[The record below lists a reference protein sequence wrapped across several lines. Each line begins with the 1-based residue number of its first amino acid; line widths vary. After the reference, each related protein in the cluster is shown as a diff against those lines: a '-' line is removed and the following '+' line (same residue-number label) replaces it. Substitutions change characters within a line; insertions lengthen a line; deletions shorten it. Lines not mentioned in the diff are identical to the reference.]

1 MQGHH
6 LSRGQRSACRQS
18 DPSSRV
24 NGDEARTRRPSDVKL
39 SNLHLTPWA
48 SGFESGGGHDNLLGH
63 GKKILKL
70 SLILISLLIYLF
82 TCSFVCLFIL
92 VYRKILPAPAIY
104 SLGTLWCLGDQNS
117 LQTGLLQCSG

>member
-6 LSRGQRSACRQS
+6 LSRGQRSVCRQS

-24 NGDEARTRRPSDVKL
+24 NRDEARTRRPSDVKL

-48 SGFESGGGHDNLLGH
+48 SGFQSGGGHDNLLGH

-70 SLILISLLIYLF
+70 SLILSSLPLSLSCEDTVRKRLSLLAASQEKSSHENV
-82 TCSFVCLFIL
+82 TIL
-92 VYRKILPAPAIY
+92 AH
-104 SLGTLWCLGDQNS
+104 
-117 LQTGLLQCSG
+117 